1 VTLPLTRLAVAVA
14 GFALSSTAG
23 AGIAFANPDLSPVIN
38 TTCSYSQI
46 VSALNAQD
54 PGVAAQLNDSP
65 VAQSYLRSFLASG
78 PDQRLEMVQQLQGI
92 SQAQQYFGLVMQVAN
107 TCSQY

>member
-1 VTLPLTRLAVAVA
+1 MTLTSTRLAIAIA
-14 GFALSSTAG
+14 GLALSATAG
-23 AGIAFANPDLSPVIN
+23 TGVASADPDLSPVIN

-54 PGVAAQLNDSP
+54 PAVAAQLNESP

-78 PDQRLEMVQQLQGI
+78 PDQRLQMAQRLQSI
-92 SQAQQYFGLVMQVAN
+92 AQAQQYFGLVTQVAN